1 MGFGNNVFGGDN
13 ACNGSGLT
21 KNEFVQDEPATH
33 GGIAKQDK
41 RSLGECRS
49 SAPVTVVICESNCPL
64 CSGKLH
70 DVNQLGL
77 ERQVIC

>member
-33 GGIAKQDK
+33 GGIAKQNK
-41 RSLGECRS
+41 RS
-49 SAPVTVVICESNCPL
+49 
-64 CSGKLH
+64 
-70 DVNQLGL
+70 
-77 ERQVIC
+77 